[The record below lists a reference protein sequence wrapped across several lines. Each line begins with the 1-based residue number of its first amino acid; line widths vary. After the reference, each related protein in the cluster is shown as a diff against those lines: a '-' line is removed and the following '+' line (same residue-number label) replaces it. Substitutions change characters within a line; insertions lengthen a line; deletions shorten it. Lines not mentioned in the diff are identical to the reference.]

1 MNPAYAIPA
10 VAVVVLATVL
20 IGGFGLRLSRTTS
33 DFYVASRSV
42 GPGLNAAAISG
53 EYLSAASFLGV
64 AGLLLVHGPDM
75 LWYPVGY
82 TAGYLVLLVFVA
94 APLRRSGAYTL
105 PDFAESRLESRQVR
119 LLVSMFVVGAGWLYL
134 VPQLQG
140 AGLTLSLLTG
150 APRWLGGAVVA
161 VVVILAVAAGGMR
174 SITFVHVHERGT
186 EDEVVRLFDAV
197 RVRHQDHHMAH
208 HLMVARLAERHPEL
222 GRDPLHEV
230 YDFAAWSAEHASP
243 DSPLAVLPVV
253 AHAERYRVLAGAG
266 SEPPDPAASGHWRSR
281 RARQV
286 LRTAF
291 DWWLE
296 WEERLDRG
304 RIRTDLNYLAHAK
317 FCEGRPAEAAALF
330 HRIGPHATRAP
341 WAYLDR
347 DPYDA
352 FHAARS
358 AALGAA

>member
-1 MNPAYAIPA
+1 MPPPPPPFGRARKRAGNHLDPALGDAELIAARAALTQGRWTA
-10 VAVVVLATVL
+10 VRELLATTGADWDLRGHRLTVLAGT
-20 IGGFGLRLSRTTS
+20 
-33 DFYVASRSV
+33 
-42 GPGLNAAAISG
+42 PGAAAWG
-53 EYLSAASFLGV
+53 EEWRIAEPDSVDAAALIASATVVRALGDRRYYPEATAACHHAAV
-64 AGLLLVHGPDM
+64 LAPEDPTPWLALLL
-75 LWYPVGY
+75 L
-82 TAGYLVLLVFVA
+82 A
-94 APLRRSGAYTL
+94 RR
-105 PDFAESRLESRQVR
+105 
-119 LLVSMFVVGAGWLYL
+119 
-134 VPQLQG
+134 
-140 AGLTLSLLTG
+140 
-150 APRWLGGAVVA
+150 
-161 VVVILAVAAGGMR
+161 
-174 SITFVHVHERGT
+174 RGT

-208 HLMVARLAERHPEL
+208 HLMVARLAERHPED

-253 AHAERYRVLAGAG
+253 AHAERYRVLAAAG

-296 WEERLDRG
+296 WEQRLDRS

-341 WAYLDR
+341 WAYPDR

-358 AALGAA
+358 AALGTA